1 MLSFNDYQ
9 KKAHVTADYPS
20 SEIGGAVKVDYV
32 YPVLGL
38 AEEAGEVAGKFAKA
52 VRDSNGFISP
62 ERKTEI
68 EKELGDVLWF
78 LAEVCTVLGTDF
90 ENIAEK
96 NLAKLASRKQRGV
109 IHGEG
114 DNR

>member
-1 MLSFNDYQ
+1 MLTINDYQ
-9 KKAHVTADYPS
+9 KKAHETADYPS
-20 SEIGGAVKVDYV
+20 GEIGGAVKVDYL
-32 YPVLGL
+32 YPVMGL
-38 AEEAGEVAGKFAKA
+38 SEEAGEVAGKFAKA

-68 EKELGDVLWF
+68 EKELGDVMWF
-78 LAEVCTVLGTDF
+78 IAEICTCLDVTL
-90 ENIAEK
+90 EEVAEK

-109 IHGEG
+109 IHGSG

>member
-1 MLSFNDYQ
+1 MGLS
-9 KKAHVTADYPS
+9 
-20 SEIGGAVKVDYV
+20 
-32 YPVLGL
+32 
-38 AEEAGEVAGKFAKA
+38 EEAGEVAGKFAKA

-90 ENIAEK
+90 ESIAEK

-109 IHGEG
+109 IHGSG